1 MAALGVRPD
10 YRLAHS
16 HRPDPDL
23 TASLYAR
30 TPAALLGHTLGAVAV
45 ITLCRGS
52 APRWLLLGWL
62 LLFAAAWGARV
73 AVARRYAASRP
84 ASTEAYRR
92 WQRAWNVTS
101 LACGAVWALA
111 VAAFYD
117 NGHSLQSTAL
127 ILLVYSYCIGSP
139 ATSYRVFVVYLL
151 MCFVPM
157 VVHVAAD
164 GLPDSLPMAGLI
176 VGGLLVTLVIGR
188 QYRQAFGE
196 LLALKVGNEQLA
208 DQLAVEKAAAEEARA
223 AAEQAR
229 AAAEEANRAK
239 TRFFAAASHDLRQPL
254 HALSLFTETLRQR
267 AREDETALLAG
278 RIAESVAALESLF
291 GELMDLSRLDAG
303 GVELAVQDFPIAEV
317 YARLRLHF
325 EPLAFDKGL
334 ALRFRGRA
342 HWVHG
347 DAVLVERVLRN
358 LVSNAVRYTEDGGVL
373 VGCRR
378 RGDRLLLQVWDS
390 GIGIPVEAQAR
401 VFDEFYQVVH
411 AHALAAP
418 RRGGSGLGLA
428 IVRRLAQLM
437 GAPIELASQ
446 PQRGTVVTLT
456 LPVGQPRLRE
466 VAAAGLA
473 TPVPTLAGCHIV
485 VVDDDAAVREAMCA
499 LLLSWE
505 AEVVGLG
512 SLAEV
517 DAWLAAWPA
526 QGAQGVQGV
535 QGVRPPELLIV
546 DRQLPMGHTG
556 AEVMQRLRAVFG
568 VDLPIIMVTGQ
579 VDAQDDAMA
588 RALGCHLL
596 YKPVAPNRL
605 RALIGYKRSER
616 QRPT

>member
-16 HRPDPDL
+16 DRPDPDL

-62 LLFAAAWGARV
+62 LMFAAAWGARV

-92 WQRAWNVTS
+92 WQQAWDITS

-157 VVHVAAD
+157 VVHVVAD

-208 DQLAVEKAAAEEARA
+208 DQLAIEKA

-267 AREDETALLAG
+267 ACEDETALLAG

-390 GIGIPVEAQAR
+390 GIGIPVEAQPH

-437 GAPIELASQ
+437 GAPIELVSQ

-466 VAAAGLA
+466 AGAAAGLA
-473 TPVPTLAGCHIV
+473 RPVPTLAGCHIV

-517 DAWLAAWPA
+517 DAWLAARPA
-526 QGAQGVQGV
+526 QGT
-535 QGVRPPELLIV
+535 PELLIV

-556 AEVMQRLRAVFG
+556 AEVAQRLRAVFG
-568 VDLPIIMVTGQ
+568 ADLPIIMVTGQ
-579 VDAQDDAMA
+579 VDAQDEAMA

-596 YKPVAPNRL
+596 YKPVAANRL

>member
-16 HRPDPDL
+16 DRPDPDL

-62 LLFAAAWGARV
+62 LMFAAAWGARV

-92 WQRAWNVTS
+92 WQQAWDITS

-111 VAAFYD
+111 VVAFYD

-157 VVHVAAD
+157 VVHVVAD

-208 DQLAVEKAAAEEARA
+208 DQLAIEKA

-267 AREDETALLAG
+267 ACEDETALLAG

-334 ALRFRGRA
+334 ALRFRGSA

-390 GIGIPVEAQAR
+390 GIGIPVEAQAH

-411 AHALAAP
+411 THALAAP

-437 GAPIELASQ
+437 GAPIDLASQ

-456 LPVGQPRLRE
+456 LPVGQPRSRE
-466 VAAAGLA
+466 VEPADGLA
-473 TPVPTLAGCHIV
+473 TPVRTLSGCRIV
-485 VVDDDAAVREAMCA
+485 VVEDDVAVREAMCV

-505 AEVVGLG
+505 AEVVGLD
-512 SLAEV
+512 SLVQV
-517 DAWLAAWPA
+517 DGWLAARP
-526 QGAQGVQGV
+526 QGAPV
-535 QGVRPPELLIV
+535 PELLIV
-546 DRQLPMGHTG
+546 DRQLPMGHSG
-556 AEVMQRLRAVFG
+556 AEVVQRLRAAFG
-568 VDLPIIMVTGQ
+568 AELGVIMVTGQ
-579 VDAQDDAMA
+579 VDAQDEAMA
-588 RALGCHLL
+588 QALGCHLL
-596 YKPVAPNRL
+596 YKPVAANRL